1 MRKTLITVA
10 VASLVSWGLWL
21 APRFGG
27 GAARREPVTAQQPS
41 VATGGGAAPIEVEAT
56 KPAKAAPPAAKPQPP
71 QTAQTGADNLT
82 EDGRPL
88 NEKALVLHR
97 AFRTE
102 QRDPAWADVIEKKLQ
117 DYTATFQLGDHEV
130 ESIQCASSI
139 CRLQFA
145 FRGDDYA
152 QRVYM
157 LSRAMG
163 RMYSKNY
170 ALEPLGEVGDL
181 QRIVVWTSREAID
194 QQRASLEK

>member
-1 MRKTLITVA
+1 MRRTLITVA
-10 VASLVSWGLWL
+10 VASLVSWGALWL
-21 APRFGG
+21 SPRFGG
-27 GAARREPVTAQQPS
+27 GAARREAVTAEGQADEAQQPS
-41 VATGGGAAPIEVEAT
+41 VATTKAAAP
-56 KPAKAAPPAAKPQPP
+56 AAPPAAKPQPV
-71 QTAQTGADNLT
+71 QATQAGADNLT

-97 AFRTE
+97 AFRAE

-145 FRGDDYA
+145 FRGDDYE

-163 RMYSKNY
+163 RMYAKNY

-181 QRIVVWTSREAID
+181 ERIVVWTSREAID